1 MEEGLMDNVL
11 AARALMGI
19 SLGFHIIYAT
29 IGIGLPFMLMIA
41 EGLSLR
47 SGDELYHRLARS
59 WIRPAGVLFAIGA
72 VSGTI
77 LSFELGLLWPRF
89 MEFSGP
95 LIGLAFSMEG
105 FAFFTEA
112 IFLALYIY
120 GEQRLS
126 RRMLFFCTVI
136 LTIASAASAVFVIS
150 ANAWMNT
157 PAGFS
162 LVNGTLADVH
172 PLQALAN
179 PAWAHEAVHGT
190 LAAYVA
196 TGFAMAGVYAAAML
210 RGQSSC
216 YNRRALTL
224 ALAVATV
231 SLPLMLVSGDWAA
244 MTLAVQQKPKLAAME
259 ALFTTTRG
267 APLIIGGW
275 PDPASGKVLYG
286 IEVPKLLSF
295 LAYRD
300 TDAIVEGLD
309 AFPPGSTPDPRLVH
323 TFFDL
328 MVGSFS
334 IMLAAALWFWWLRW
348 RRHEVPM
355 GKWPLR
361 ALLFAS
367 PFGMIALESGWLV
380 TEFGR
385 QPWIAQGHMRVA
397 EGVTPQAGIGLM
409 LITFLVVYLALTAG
423 LLRLLVWPASAGKG
437 MKATEEES
445 HVDP

>member
-1 MEEGLMDNVL
+1 MDDVL
-11 AARALMGI
+11 SARALMGI

-29 IGIGLPFMLMIA
+29 IGIGLPLMLMIA
-41 EGLSLR
+41 EWLSLR
-47 SGDELYHRLARS
+47 TGDDLYHQLARR

-89 MEFSGP
+89 MAFSGP
-95 LIGLAFSMEG
+95 LIGLPFSMEG

-126 RRMLFFCTVI
+126 RRMLFFCTIPITVAAA
-136 LTIASAASAVFVIS
+136 ASAAFVIS

-157 PAGFS
+157 PAGFR
-162 LVNGTLADVH
+162 LVNGALADVH
-172 PLQALAN
+172 PFQALAN

-196 TGFAMAGVYAAAML
+196 TGFAMAGVYALTLL
-210 RGQSSC
+210 RGHNSD
-216 YNRRALTL
+216 YNKRALTL
-224 ALAVATV
+224 ALAVASV

-259 ALFTTTRG
+259 ALFTTARG
-267 APLIIGGW
+267 APLFIGGW

-286 IEVPKLLSF
+286 IRIPKLLSF
-295 LAYRD
+295 LAHRD
-300 TDAIVEGLD
+300 PDALVEGLD
-309 AFPPGSTPDPRLVH
+309 AFPPGATPDPRLVH
-323 TFFDL
+323 PFFDL
-328 MVGSFS
+328 MVASFF
-334 IMLAAALWFWWLRW
+334 IMLAAAVWFWWLRW
-348 RRHEVPM
+348 RCREVPLD
-355 GKWPLR
+355 KWPLR

-385 QPWIAQGHMRVA
+385 QPWIARGHMRVA
-397 EGVTPQAGIGLM
+397 EGVTPQTGIGMVLF
-409 LITFLVVYLALTAG
+409 TFVVVYLALTAG
-423 LLRLLVWPASAGKG
+423 LLKLLMRPASAGEV
-437 MKATEEES
+437 TETTQGDR

>member
-1 MEEGLMDNVL
+1 
-11 AARALMGI
+11 
-19 SLGFHIIYAT
+19 
-29 IGIGLPFMLMIA
+29 MLMIA
-41 EGLSLR
+41 EGLSFR
-47 SGDELYHRLARS
+47 SGDDCYHQLARR

-89 MEFSGP
+89 MAFSGP
-95 LIGLAFSMEG
+95 LIGLTFSMEG
-105 FAFFTEA
+105 FAFFIEA

-120 GEQRLS
+120 GEKRLS
-126 RRMLFFCTVI
+126 RRMLFFCTII
-136 LTIASAASAVFVIS
+136 LTVASAASAVFVIS

-157 PAGFS
+157 PAGFR
-162 LVNGTLADVH
+162 LVNGKLIDVH
-172 PLQALAN
+172 PLQGFAN

-196 TGFAMAGVYAAAML
+196 TSFAVAGVYAAALL
-210 RGQSSC
+210 RGRSSV
-216 YNRRALTL
+216 YNKRALTL
-224 ALAVATV
+224 ALSVASV

-244 MTLAVQQKPKLAAME
+244 MTLAVQQKPKMAAME
-259 ALFTTTRG
+259 ALFTTARG
-267 APLIIGGW
+267 APLVIGGW

-295 LAYRD
+295 LAHRD
-300 TDAIVEGLD
+300 PDAIVEGLD
-309 AFPPGSTPDPRLVH
+309 AFPPGTTPDPRLVH
-323 TFFDL
+323 PFFEL
-328 MVGSFS
+328 MVASSF
-334 IMLAAALWFWWLRW
+334 IMLAAAIWFWWQRW
-348 RRHEVPM
+348 RSREVPM

-397 EGVTPQAGIGLM
+397 EGVTTQTGIGGVLF
-409 LITFLVVYLALTAG
+409 TFLIVYLALTAG
-423 LLRLLVWPASAGKG
+423 LLRLVARPASLGKG
-437 MKATEEES
+437 NQMKQEDS
-445 HVDP
+445 HVDS

>member
-1 MEEGLMDNVL
+1 MSEILS
-11 AARALMGI
+11 ARSLMGI

-29 IGIGLPFMLMIA
+29 IGLGLPLMLMIA
-41 EGLSLR
+41 EWLSLR
-47 SGDELYHRLARS
+47 TGDEFYHKLARS

-89 MEFSGP
+89 MAFSGP
-95 LIGLAFSMEG
+95 LIGLTFSMEG

-126 RRMLFFCTVI
+126 RRMLFFCTII
-136 LTIASAASAVFVIS
+136 LTISSAASAVFVIS

-157 PAGFS
+157 PTGFR
-162 LVNGTLADVH
+162 LVNGALADVH
-172 PLQALAN
+172 PLQAFAN

-196 TGFAMAGVYAAAML
+196 TGFALAGVYALALL
-210 RGQSSC
+210 RGPTSY
-216 YNRRALTL
+216 YNKRALTL
-224 ALAVATV
+224 ALAVASV

-244 MTLAVQQKPKLAAME
+244 MSVAVQQKPKLAAME
-259 ALFTTTRG
+259 SLFITTRG
-267 APLIIGGW
+267 APLVIGGW
-275 PDPASGKVLYG
+275 PDTASGKVLYG
-286 IEVPKLLSF
+286 IEVPKMLSF
-295 LAYRD
+295 LAHRD
-300 TDAIVEGLD
+300 PDAIVEGLD
-309 AFPPGSTPDPRLVH
+309 AFPPDTAPDPRLVH
-323 TFFDL
+323 PFFEL
-328 MVGSFS
+328 MVASSF

-348 RRHEVPM
+348 CRREVPM

-385 QPWIAQGHMRVA
+385 QPWIVQGHMRVA
-397 EGVTPQAGIGLM
+397 EGVTTQTGIGVL
-409 LITFLVVYLALTAG
+409 LFTFLVLYLALTAG
-423 LLRLLVWPASAGKG
+423 LLRLLVRPALAGKG
-437 MKATEEES
+437 TQRTQEDR
-445 HVDP
+445 HVDS

>member
-1 MEEGLMDNVL
+1 MDNVL

-29 IGIGLPFMLMIA
+29 IGVGLPLMLMIA
-41 EGLSLR
+41 EWLSLR
-47 SGDELYHRLARS
+47 TGDELYHRLARG

-89 MEFSGP
+89 MAFSGP
-95 LIGLAFSMEG
+95 LIGLPFSMEG

-126 RRMLFFCTVI
+126 RGMLFFCTII
-136 LTIASAASAVFVIS
+136 LTVSSAASAVFVIS

-157 PAGFS
+157 PAGFRI
-162 LVNGTLADVH
+162 LNGALADVN
-172 PLQALAN
+172 PLNALAN

-196 TGFAMAGVYAAAML
+196 TGFAMAGVYAAALL
-210 RGQSSC
+210 RGRGSD
-216 YNRRALTL
+216 YNKRALTL
-224 ALAVATV
+224 ALAVASV
-231 SLPLMLVSGDWAA
+231 SLPLMLLSGDWAA
-244 MTLAVQQKPKLAAME
+244 MTIADQQKPKLAAME

-267 APLIIGGW
+267 APLVLGGW

-286 IEVPKLLSF
+286 IELPKLLSL
-295 LAYRD
+295 LAHRD
-300 TDAIVEGLD
+300 PDAVVEGLD

-328 MVGSFS
+328 MAGSFS

-348 RRHEVPM
+348 RGREVPM

-397 EGVTPQAGIGLM
+397 EGVTTQTGIGLM
-409 LITFLVVYLALTAG
+409 LFTFLVVYIALTAG
-423 LLRLLVWPASAGKG
+423 LLRLLVWPATAGKG
-437 MKATEEES
+437 IQSTQEDR

>member
-1 MEEGLMDNVL
+1 MNEILS
-11 AARALMGI
+11 ARTLMGI
-19 SLGFHIIYAT
+19 SLGFHIIYST
-29 IGIGLPFMLMIA
+29 IGVGLPLLLMIA
-41 EGLSLR
+41 EWLSLR
-47 SGDELYHRLARS
+47 TGDEFYHKLARS

-89 MEFSGP
+89 MAFSGP
-95 LIGLAFSMEG
+95 LIGLTFSMEG

-126 RRMLFFCTVI
+126 RRMLFFCTII
-136 LTIASAASAVFVIS
+136 LTISSAASAVFVIS

-157 PAGFS
+157 PTGFR
-162 LVNGTLADVH
+162 LVNGALADVH
-172 PLQALAN
+172 PLQAFAN

-196 TGFAMAGVYAAAML
+196 TGFAVAGVYALALL
-210 RGQSSC
+210 RGPTSDF
-216 YNRRALTL
+216 NKRALTL
-224 ALAVATV
+224 ALAVASV

-259 ALFTTTRG
+259 SLFTTTRG
-267 APLIIGGW
+267 APLVIGGW
-275 PDPASGKVLYG
+275 PDPASGKVLFG
-286 IEVPKLLSF
+286 IEVPKMLSF
-295 LAYRD
+295 LAHRD
-300 TDAIVEGLD
+300 PDAIVEGLD
-309 AFPPGSTPDPRLVH
+309 AFPPDTTPDPRLVH
-323 TFFDL
+323 PFFEL
-328 MVGSFS
+328 MVASSF

-348 RRHEVPM
+348 RRREVPM

-385 QPWIAQGHMRVA
+385 QPWIVQGHMRVA
-397 EGVTPQAGIGLM
+397 EGVTTQTGIGVV
-409 LITFLVVYLALTAG
+409 LITFLVLYLALTAG
-423 LLRLLVWPASAGKG
+423 LLRLLVRPALAGKG
-437 MKATEEES
+437 IQRTQGDR
-445 HVDP
+445 HVDS